1 MGREPLVLKVGT
13 WDLIVEMNDYGLQIQ
28 IIAEPHP
35 IAGAPRLS
43 YYMTLTIDQARE
55 LECYL
60 NDVVPIDLH
69 KHG

>member
-13 WDLIVEMNDYGLQIQ
+13 WDLIVEMNDHGLRIQ
-28 IIAEPHP
+28 LLTDPGP
-35 IAGAPRLS
+35 GAGNPRPA